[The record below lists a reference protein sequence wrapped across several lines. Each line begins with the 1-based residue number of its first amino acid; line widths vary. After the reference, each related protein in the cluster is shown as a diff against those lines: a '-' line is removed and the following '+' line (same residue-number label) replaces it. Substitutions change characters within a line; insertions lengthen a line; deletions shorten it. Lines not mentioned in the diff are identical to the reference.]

1 MKLFEIVRTPPIVAI
16 SVMLLALTGAAS
28 TGILRVADKGT
39 GDGSSWDAPIG
50 VISNALARAD
60 ELVKD
65 GTYDHVEIWIKEGR
79 YNLVASKN
87 NDEYVPLPSEVTVCG
102 GFAGTETSADQA
114 DPVAH
119 PTYLSGDK
127 SFDGQWQK
135 NGSSSG
141 RVNIWIKGPP
151 IAVQEP
157 NPGGTNDYWS
167 AYRGSGGAWDF
178 RYGFRY
184 SGAVSNVCFQGL
196 WFVGGFG
203 DNNGGNAIGPKDAT
217 CTLYNCVVS
226 NCQFVATYA
235 SGLVFYGRD
244 NLVTHCSFRGNAGA
258 LRFYSPTNRVSSGWL
273 PKSGLVKDCEF
284 VENYGDGAV
293 ISSDDSVS
301 GGVLLVSN
309 CVFRQNCVR
318 GNPPLISVN
327 ATASAGYSVTNLIFD
342 CQFVTNRVRGGAYAL
357 IASGSE
363 TRQPNS
369 VVEIAR
375 SSFLGNNATNGSSNC
390 AVCIYDRSHARQWK
404 IRDCLF
410 AGNVDTSV
418 ANVTR
423 AAVIFVSHSSTGVY
437 CQNCTFVSNVVDLA
451 GSSAKATMFY
461 SGSELTSH
469 SFGMVH
475 CVLKDNVLKTGES
488 GMAAEF
494 LMLKPGNACSL
505 SFVNTIFY
513 NTASDYVP
521 YRITLGNFKPYFAD
535 ICCYHP
541 AGIDQSIVADAVRVV
556 RWAYPVTDTPV
567 FTDLKQGPNGAW
579 AIGVYADPASVG
591 KDALPVFINDDGNMR
606 FYDPEFGGSSYPYF
620 TLHNFDYAS
629 RQSAAA
635 AKCTTSNPLLPDAF
649 GAARQFKRSAL
660 GPLNAPRTG
669 LMLLLR

>member
-1 MKLFEIVRTPPIVAI
+1 MMRAFPIAVI
-16 SVMLLALTGAAS
+16 GVMLLALTGAAS

-50 VISNALARAD
+50 IISNALARAD

-65 GTYDHVEIWIKEGR
+65 GTYDHVEVWIKEGR

-87 NDEYVPLPSEVTVCG
+87 NGEYVPLPSEVTVCG

-135 NGSSSG
+135 DGSSSG

-167 AYRGSGGAWDF
+167 AYRGSGGAYDF
-178 RYGFRY
+178 YYGFRY

-203 DNNGGNAIGPKDAT
+203 ENTIGPRNDA
-217 CTLYNCVVS
+217 CTLCNCTVS
-226 NCQFVATYA
+226 NCQFVATA
-235 SGLVFYGRD
+235 GNGLVFRGRD

-258 LRFYSPTNRVSSGWL
+258 LQFYSPTNRVSSGWS
-273 PKSGLVKDCEF
+273 PKSGRVENCEF
-284 VENYGDGAV
+284 VEHYGGTSVVYSRDV
-293 ISSDDSVS
+293 VS
-301 GGVLLVSN
+301 GGFVLMSN
-309 CVFRQNCVR
+309 CVFRSNCDR
-318 GNPPLISVN
+318 IDGRYLIEVSSSGEY
-327 ATASAGYSVTNLIFD
+327 AVTNLICD
-342 CQFVTNRVRGGAYAL
+342 CQFVSNRVRGKAYSL
-357 IASGSE
+357 IGSAG
-363 TRQPNS
+363 TTYQTGS
-369 VVEIAR
+369 IVEIVR
-375 SSFLGNNATNGSSNC
+375 SSFLYNNTTNATSSN
-390 AVCIYDRSHARQWK
+390 AIGISDYSYGRRW
-404 IRDCLF
+404 ILRGCLF

-423 AAVIFVSHSSTGVY
+423 ATVFAIHHSTTRAY
-437 CQNCTFVSNVVDLA
+437 CENCTFSSNVVDLA
-451 GSSAKATMFY
+451 GASANAATFFSD
-461 SGSELTSH
+461 SGLTSH
-469 SFGMVH
+469 DFGMVH
-475 CVLKDNVLKTGES
+475 CVLKDNVLKAGAS
-488 GMAAEF
+488 GLSGEF
-494 LMLKPGNACSL
+494 LMLKPANNCYL

-513 NTASDYVP
+513 NTAPGYVP
-521 YRITLGNFKPYFAD
+521 YRITAGDWKPYFAD

-541 AGIDQSIVADAVRVV
+541 AGIDQSIVADMVNVR

-606 FYDPEFGGSSYPYF
+606 FYDPAFGGSSHPYF
-620 TLHNFDYAS
+620 TLHNFDYGS
-629 RQSAAA
+629 RQSSAA

-649 GAARQFKRSAL
+649 GQTRQFKRSAL
-660 GPLNAPRTG
+660 GPLNAPKTG